1 MPTLDDFDALSFDCY
16 GTLIDWE
23 TGIAAALAP
32 WAAGHG
38 LAATADVLVGA
49 FSAIETHVEQERP
62 TALYP
67 DVLAET
73 MRRIG
78 ERLGAPVTD
87 EEAAAFGASVGDW
100 PAFPDSADALA
111 RLHTRYRLIILSN
124 VDRASFARSAARLGT
139 DFDLVITAQDV
150 GAYKP
155 SPLSFPALLAGVGGL
170 GVPRD
175 RLLHVAESLYHDH
188 VPAQANGL
196 HSVWIDRRRGDAST
210 ASPQPGQAVTP
221 DWTFTS
227 MAAFAA
233 AALPEVSGR

>member
-1 MPTLDDFDALSFDCY
+1 MPTFADFDALSFDCY

-32 WAAGHG
+32 WAEAHG
-38 LAATADVLVGA
+38 LAVEPDDLVAA
-49 FSAIETHVEQERP
+49 FSANETHVQQEHP
-62 TALYP
+62 TTRYP

-73 MRRIG
+73 MRRVG
-78 ERLGAPVTD
+78 ALLGAPVSD

-100 PAFPDSADALA
+100 PAFPDSSHALH

-124 VDRASFARSAARLGT
+124 VDRASFARSAARLGV
-139 DFDLVITAQDV
+139 DFDLVITAEDV

-155 SPLSFPALLAGVGGL
+155 SPLSFPALLAGVDGL
-170 GVPRD
+170 GVPRE

-188 VPAQANGL
+188 VPAQDNGL
-196 HSVWIDRRRGDAST
+196 HSVWIDRRRGGAST
-210 ASPQPGQAVTP
+210 ASPQTDQLVRP

-227 MAAFAA
+227 MADFATA
-233 AALPEVSGR
+233 AVGGDGPG

>member
-1 MPTLDDFDALSFDCY
+1 MPTFAEFDALSFDCY

-32 WAAGHG
+32 WAEAHG
-38 LAATADVLVGA
+38 LAVGPDDLVAA
-49 FSAIETHVEQERP
+49 FSANETHVQQEHP
-62 TALYP
+62 TTRYP

-73 MRRIG
+73 MRRVG
-78 ERLGAPVTD
+78 ALLGAPVSA

-100 PAFPDSADALA
+100 PAFPDSSDALH

-124 VDRASFARSAARLGT
+124 VDRASFARSAARLGV
-139 DFDLVITAQDV
+139 DFDLVVTAEDV

-155 SPLSFPALLAGVGGL
+155 SLLSFPALLAGVDGL
-170 GVPRD
+170 GVPRE

-210 ASPQPGQAVTP
+210 ASPQPDQLVQP

-227 MAAFAA
+227 MRDFAA
-233 AALPEVSGR
+233 AAVDGDRPD